1 MTRNT
6 FKVSSNGTEEKQPS
20 KLIPNVC
27 FTTEES
33 DETTQSFYEA
43 DDGSVA
49 SGVWECPPCRVDI
62 DHYPVN
68 EMMTII
74 SGSLIVTN
82 ADGIEETFGP
92 GEVLFV
98 AQGSK
103 LNWHI
108 TQRLKKY
115 YMTAS

>member
-49 SGVWECPPCRVDI
+49 SGVW
-62 DHYPVN
+62 
-68 EMMTII
+68 
-74 SGSLIVTN
+74 
-82 ADGIEETFGP
+82 
-92 GEVLFV
+92 
-98 AQGSK
+98 
-103 LNWHI
+103 
-108 TQRLKKY
+108 
-115 YMTAS
+115 